1 MDGMSALS
9 LVLRAEKGETGSS
22 LWSFA
27 CFFCVLCGYYVL
39 RPLRDEMGLQGGV
52 ENLPWLFSATFAA
65 MCAAVPLFGFAASR
79 LARQRLVPWT
89 YLFFVANVLVFY
101 ALFASG
107 VTPVWVARS
116 FFVWVSVF
124 NLFVVSLFWSLMA
137 DLFRPAQAARLFG
150 FISAGG
156 SCGAL
161 TGPTLTALLAA
172 PLGTANLLLVSCG
185 FLGLALL
192 CIGALVRGAE
202 APGASSPEGSDA
214 GVIGGTTWSGLAQIA
229 RSPYLLGIVAYVL
242 LYTVLLGFAYLELAR
257 LVAAT
262 YQDSAQRTALFA
274 QVDLAVNVLTLLG
287 QLFLV
292 TKLVEN
298 LGVGAAL
305 ALLPALGVAG
315 FIAIGLAPALAVL
328 IAFQIIR
335 RAADYAIARPARE
348 MLFTVLPREA
358 KYKSKNF
365 IDTVVFRGGDAA
377 SGWVYAALKG
387 LGSSLAGLATA
398 AIPGAILWLA
408 VGLWLGRQH
417 ARQILRRPPRA
428 RPRARRAR
436 RSRPRDEPA
445 PWCRRRARRS
455 RCSCPPS
462 RRNSGRQR
470 RRAA

>member
-1 MDGMSALS
+1 MAALT
-9 LVLRAEKGETGSS
+9 RIFRTERGELGPS
-22 LWSFA
+22 LWSFG

-39 RPLRDEMGLQGGV
+39 RPLRDEMGVQSGV

-65 MCAAVPLFGFAASR
+65 MCAVVPLFGFAASR
-79 LARQRLVPWT
+79 LSRRRLVPWT

-101 ALFASG
+101 ALFERG
-107 VTPVWVARS
+107 VAPSTIARV

-161 TGPTLTALLAA
+161 AGPTLTAVLAA
-172 PLGTANLLLVSCG
+172 PLGTAKLLLVSVA
-185 FLGLALL
+185 FLAL
-192 CIGALVRGAE
+192 ALVCIRALMRGAE
-202 APGASSPEGSDA
+202 APASGRLDTAPPDS
-214 GVIGGTTWSGLAQIA
+214 IGGTTWSGVAVIA

-257 LVAAT
+257 MISET
-262 YQDSAQRTALFA
+262 YRESAQRTALFA

-292 TKLVEN
+292 SKLVEK

-305 ALLPALGVAG
+305 ALLPALGLVG
-315 FIAIGLAPALAVL
+315 FAVIGMAPTLAVL
-328 IAFQIIR
+328 VVFQVLR
-335 RAADYAIARPARE
+335 RAADYAVARPARE
-348 MLFTVLPREA
+348 MLFTVLGREA

-365 IDTVVFRGGDAA
+365 IDTVVFRGGDTV
-377 SGWVYAALKG
+377 SGWVYHALKG
-387 LGSSLAGLATA
+387 LGLGIAGLAAA

-408 VGLWLGRQH
+408 VGLWLGARH
-417 ARQILRRPPRA
+417 ARLR
-428 RPRARRAR
+428 
-436 RSRPRDEPA
+436 
-445 PWCRRRARRS
+445 
-455 RCSCPPS
+455 
-462 RRNSGRQR
+462 N
-470 RRAA
+470 